1 MIKNLDIYNNMDKE
15 YKLDKKKTITGYATI
30 DKPWQKYYTKEA
42 ITKEVPQMTAYN
54 YMKQQNQD
62 NLNKTAI
69 NYYGNKTKFKDFIDQ
84 IDETARR
91 LYNFGIFEGDVITVM
106 SITTKEIEVLFYAL
120 NKLGAIINLIDVRSD
135 YKQIKKYL
143 EEVKS
148 DVVVV
153 MDNFLPEFD
162 KCMED
167 EEINALVEK
176 VITLSPFNSVPFPFK
191 VIASKKA
198 KNNNIELYTKIEQ
211 IKQKEKYISWNDMM
225 NTPKYSYPHYP
236 RFKPNS
242 TIALVHTGGTTG
254 IPKTVKLSNENF
266 NAMALQYQ
274 SLGASYN
281 KGDTFL
287 NGIVPFVAYGI
298 VVTIHMPMCLGMTNI
313 IAPILSPKEFTD
325 FMIKYKPNHTITE
338 IAYVEDFISNKQAN
352 EMDWQC
358 LKNLG
363 LGGDVFTHEAEIRVN
378 NFLKEHN
385 SSAIAEKGYG
395 MTENSATVSV
405 CLNNINKLGSLGIPL
420 PLNTF
425 GIFKQGTDIE
435 LKYNEEGEICMTG
448 PTKMLGY
455 LDNAL
460 EEEKVIKKHMD
471 GKEWIH
477 SEDIGYIDEDG
488 FLFFQGRYKRPI
500 PHGGFKLYPALIEE
514 IISRHP
520 NVDKCCVISI
530 PSEEFGASPE
540 AHIITKDNSAEALKQ
555 LKEELEVLCSESLP
569 SYSQPEDFI
578 FEDILPLTP
587 VGKVDYK
594 QVESVRVKKL
604 EKRK

>member
-1 MIKNLDIYNNMDKE
+1 MIKKLDIHNK
-15 YKLDKKKTITGYATI
+15 I
-30 DKPWQKYYTKEA
+30 DKQY
-42 ITKEVPQMTAYN
+42 TKEVPQMTAYN

-62 NLNKTAI
+62 NLNTTAI

-106 SITTKEIEVLFYAL
+106 SITTKETEVLFYAL
-120 NKLGAIINLIDVRSD
+120 NKLGAIINLIDVRSN

-143 EEVKS
+143 EEVES
-148 DVVVV
+148 SVVVV

-274 SLGASYN
+274 SLCASYN

-325 FMIKYKPNHTITE
+325 FMIKYKPNHTIAE
-338 IAYVEDFISNKQAN
+338 IAYVEDFITNKKADTIN
-352 EMDWQC
+352 WQC
-358 LKNLG
+358 LKNLE
-363 LGGDVFTHEAEIRVN
+363 LLGDVFTEETEIRIN

-385 SSAIAEKGYG
+385 SLTTVKKDYAIS
-395 MTENSATVSV
+395 T
-405 CLNNINKLGSLGIPL
+405 
-420 PLNTF
+420 
-425 GIFKQGTDIE
+425 
-435 LKYNEEGEICMTG
+435 
-448 PTKMLGY
+448 
-455 LDNAL
+455 
-460 EEEKVIKKHMD
+460 
-471 GKEWIH
+471 
-477 SEDIGYIDEDG
+477 
-488 FLFFQGRYKRPI
+488 
-500 PHGGFKLYPALIEE
+500 
-514 IISRHP
+514 
-520 NVDKCCVISI
+520 
-530 PSEEFGASPE
+530 PSEEFDACQK
-540 AHIITKDNSAEALKQ
+540 AHIISKDNSIEKLKP
-555 LKEELEVLCSESLP
+555 LKEES
-569 SYSQPEDFI
+569 
-578 FEDILPLTP
+578 PLTL
-587 VGKVDYK
+587 VAKTDYQ
-594 QVESVRVKKL
+594 QVEKIKIKTL
-604 EKRK
+604 EKRKK